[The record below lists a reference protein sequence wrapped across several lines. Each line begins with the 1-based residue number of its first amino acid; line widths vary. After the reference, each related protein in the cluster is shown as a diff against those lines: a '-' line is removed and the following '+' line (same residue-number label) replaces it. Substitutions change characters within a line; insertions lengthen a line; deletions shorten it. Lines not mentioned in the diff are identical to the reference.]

1 MINLKI
7 NGIAVSVPEGST
19 ILDAAKLA
27 GVRIPTLCYLK
38 DVQCVGSCRMCLV
51 EATGARGLVAAC
63 VYPVSEGMEVR
74 TNTPKVRKSRKT
86 TIELILSTHKKKCL
100 SCVRSMN
107 CELQK
112 LALEYNAEEDR
123 FGTDHDLKPI
133 DDLSASVVRDNS
145 KCIMCTR
152 CVAACEKQTI
162 GAIGPK
168 NRGYAKVI
176 GSPYD
181 VSLAYTP
188 CVNCGQCVVAC
199 PVGAL
204 YEKSAVAD
212 VWGAIVDPTK
222 KVVFFTAPSIKA
234 TLGEAFG
241 LPVGTNVE
249 GKMVTAIKQLGDVKC
264 FNMDITA
271 DLTIMEEAT
280 ELLTRIK
287 KGGKLPMFTSCCP
300 GWIKFAE
307 HYYPELLPNISSC
320 KSPQEMFSAVL
331 KTYYCEKEGI
341 NPDDLYIVSV
351 IPCTAK
357 KYEIEREELGHYTN
371 AALTTRELAK
381 MIKEAGID
389 FANIP
394 DGEYDTPFGEASG
407 AGAIFGATGG
417 VMEAALR
424 TAAYMLSGNAGK
436 EVAAADA
443 AKNAAPL
450 EFAEVRGMQGVK
462 EAEYTVGGATVKV
475 AVASGLGNARKVIE
489 AVKSGEKDYTFI
501 EIMACPGGC
510 INGGGQPYVHDEIRN
525 NVDLKTLRAQ
535 ALYDYDGEKKL
546 RCSHETPAVEMLYKE
561 YFGQP
566 NSHKAHELLHTTYV
580 PRSKY

>member
-1 MINLKI
+1 MEKLVNLKI

-19 ILDAAKLA
+19 ILQAAKLA
-27 GVRIPTLCYLK
+27 NVRIPTLCYLK
-38 DVQCVGSCRMCLV
+38 DVQCVGSCRLCMV

-74 TNTPKVRKSRKT
+74 TNTPRVRKSRKT

-112 LALEYNAEEDR
+112 LALEYNAEEDK

-145 KCIMCTR
+145 KCITCTR
-152 CVAACEKQTI
+152 CVAACENQTI

-181 VSLAYTP
+181 VSLAFTP

-212 VWGAIVDPTK
+212 VWGAIVDPDK
-222 KVVFFTAPSIKA
+222 QVVFYTAPSVRA

-249 GKMVTAIKQLGDVKC
+249 GRMITAIKQLGEVKC

-271 DLTIMEEAT
+271 DLTIMEEAN
-280 ELLTRIK
+280 ELLSRLAS
-287 KGGKLPMFTSCCP
+287 GKPTPMFTSCCP

-307 HYYPELLPNISSC
+307 HYYPQYIPNLSTC
-320 KSPQEMFSAVL
+320 KSPQEMFSALL
-331 KTYYCEKEGI
+331 KTYYCEKNGI
-341 NPDDLYIVSV
+341 KPENLFVVSV

-357 KYEIEREELGHYTN
+357 KFEVTRDELGHYTD

-389 FANIP
+389 FVNLG
-394 DGEYDTPFGEASG
+394 DGEYDNPFGEATG

-424 TAAYMLSGNAGK
+424 TAAVKLGGK
-436 EVAAADA
+436 G
-443 AKNAAPL
+443 APL
-450 EFAEVRGMQGVK
+450 EFKEVRGTQGVK
-462 EAEYTVGGATVKV
+462 EAVYTVGKTTVKV
-475 AVASGLGNARKVIE
+475 AVASGLGNARKVLESI
-489 AVKSGEKDYTFI
+489 KNGEKDYTFV

-510 INGGGQPYVHDEIRN
+510 INGGGQPYVHDEVRN
-525 NVDLKTLRAQ
+525 NIDLKTVRAQ
-535 ALYDYDGEKKL
+535 ALYDYDEERKL
-546 RCSHETPAVEMLYKE
+546 RRSHETPAVEVLYKE
-561 YFGQP
+561 FFGEP
-566 NSHKAHELLHTTYV
+566 NSHKAHELLHTNYHQ
-580 PRSKY
+580 RDKY

>member
-1 MINLKI
+1 MVNLKI

-19 ILDAAKLA
+19 ILQAAKLA
-27 GVRIPTLCYLK
+27 NVRIPTLCYLK
-38 DVQCVGSCRMCLV
+38 EIQCIGSCRMCLV

-86 TIELILSTHKKKCL
+86 SLELILSTHKKKCL

-112 LALEYNAEEDR
+112 LALEYNAEEDK
-123 FGTDHDLKPI
+123 FGTDHDIKPI
-133 DDLSASVVRDNS
+133 DDLSPSVVRDNS

-168 NRGYAKVI
+168 NRGYAKTI
-176 GSPYD
+176 GSPFD

-204 YEKSAVAD
+204 YEKSNVAD

-222 KVVFFTAPSIKA
+222 KVVFFTAPSVRA

-249 GKMVTAIKQLGDVKC
+249 GKMVTAIKQLGDVEC
-264 FNMDITA
+264 FNMDTTA
-271 DLTIMEEAT
+271 DLTIMEEAN
-280 ELLTRIK
+280 ELLARLK
-287 KGGKLPMFTSCCP
+287 NGGTTPMFTSCCP
-300 GWIKFAE
+300 GWIKFCE
-307 HYYPELLPNISSC
+307 HYYPEYLPNLSTC

-331 KTYYCEKEGI
+331 KTYYCKKNNI
-341 NPDDLYIVSV
+341 DPKDLYVVSV

-357 KYEIEREELGHYTN
+357 KFEVTREELGNYTDC
-371 AALTTRELAK
+371 AITTRELAK
-381 MIKEAGID
+381 MIKEAGVD
-389 FANIP
+389 FANLA
-394 DGEYDTPFGEASG
+394 DTPYDDPFGLASG

-424 TAAYMLSGNAGK
+424 TAAKALGDPDEPIVFN
-436 EVAAADA
+436 
-443 AKNAAPL
+443 
-450 EFAEVRGMQGVK
+450 EVRGTQGLK
-462 EAEYTVGGATVKV
+462 EATFTLGGVTVNV
-475 AVASGLGNARKVIE
+475 AIASGLANARKIIE
-489 AVKSGEKDYTFI
+489 SIKSGEKNYTFV
-501 EIMACPGGC
+501 EVMACPGGC

-525 NVDLKTLRAQ
+525 SVDLKTLRAQ
-535 ALYDYDGEKKL
+535 ALYDYDSDSKV
-546 RCSHETPAVEMLYKE
+546 RCSHENATVTRLYE
-561 YFGQP
+561 EFFGEP
-566 NSHKAHELLHTTYV
+566 NSHKAHELLHTTYIER
-580 PRSKY
+580 PKY

>member
-1 MINLKI
+1 MVNLKI

-19 ILDAAKLA
+19 VLQAAKA
-27 GVRIPTLCYLK
+27 ANVRIPTLCYLK

-51 EATGARGLVAAC
+51 EATGARGLVTAC
-63 VYPVSEGMEVR
+63 TYPVSEGMEVK
-74 TNTPKVRKSRKT
+74 TNTPRVRKSRKT
-86 TIELILSTHKKKCL
+86 TLELILSTHKKKCL

-145 KCIMCTR
+145 KCVMCTR
-152 CVAACEKQTI
+152 CVAACTQQTI

-168 NRGYAKVI
+168 NRGYAKTI

-181 VSLAYTP
+181 VSLAFTP

-212 VWGAIVDPTK
+212 VWGAIVDPDK
-222 KVVFFTAPSIKA
+222 QVVFYTAPSVRA

-249 GKMVTAIKQLGDVKC
+249 GKMVAAIKQLGDVKC
-264 FNMDITA
+264 FNMDVTA
-271 DLTIMEEAT
+271 DLTIMEEAN
-280 ELLTRIK
+280 ELLSRLE
-287 KGGKLPMFTSCCP
+287 KGGDIPMFTSCCP
-300 GWIKFAE
+300 GWVKFAE
-307 HYYPELLPNISSC
+307 HYYPEILPNISTC
-320 KSPQEMFSAVL
+320 KSPQEMFSALL
-331 KTYYCEKEGI
+331 KTYYCEKNGI
-341 NPDDLYIVSV
+341 DPSNLYVVSV

-357 KYEIEREELGHYTN
+357 KFEVSRDELGHYTD

-389 FANIP
+389 FVNIA
-394 DGEYDTPFGEASG
+394 DGSFDTPFEDASG

-424 TAAYMLSGNAGK
+424 TAAYKLGGSG
-436 EVAAADA
+436 
-443 AKNAAPL
+443 APL
-450 EFAEVRGMQGVK
+450 EFREVRGTDGVK
-462 EAEYTVGGATVKV
+462 EAEYIVGGKTVKV

-489 AVKSGEKDYTFI
+489 AVKSGEKDYTFV
-501 EIMACPGGC
+501 EVMACPGGC
-510 INGGGQPYVHDEIRN
+510 INGGGQPYVHDEVRN
-525 NVDLKTLRAQ
+525 SIDLKAVRAK
-535 ALYDYDGEKKL
+535 ALYDYDGAKTL
-546 RCSHETPAVEMLYKE
+546 RCSHDNPAVELLYKE
-561 YFGQP
+561 FFGEP
-566 NSHKAHELLHTTYV
+566 NSHKAHELLHTSYV
-580 PRSKY
+580 RREKY

>member
-1 MINLKI
+1 MEKLVNLKI
-7 NGIAVSVPEGST
+7 NGVAVSVPEGST
-19 ILDAAKLA
+19 ILQAAKLA
-27 GVRIPTLCYLK
+27 NVRIPTLCYLK
-38 DVQCVGSCRMCLV
+38 DVQCVGSCRLCMV

-74 TNTPKVRKSRKT
+74 TNTPRVRKSRKT

-112 LALEYNAEEDR
+112 LALEYNAEEDK

-145 KCIMCTR
+145 KCITCTR
-152 CVAACEKQTI
+152 CVAACENQTI

-181 VSLAYTP
+181 VSLAFTP

-212 VWGAIVDPTK
+212 VWGAIVDPDK
-222 KVVFFTAPSIKA
+222 QVVFYTAPSVRA

-249 GKMVTAIKQLGDVKC
+249 GRMITAIKQLGEVKC

-271 DLTIMEEAT
+271 DLTIMEEAN
-280 ELLTRIK
+280 ELLSRLAS
-287 KGGKLPMFTSCCP
+287 GKPTPMFTSCCP

-307 HYYPELLPNISSC
+307 HYYPQYIPNLSTC
-320 KSPQEMFSAVL
+320 KSPQEMFSALL
-331 KTYYCEKEGI
+331 KTYYCEKNGI
-341 NPDDLYIVSV
+341 KPENLFVVSV

-357 KYEIEREELGHYTN
+357 KFEVTRDELGHYTD

-381 MIKEAGID
+381 MIREAGID
-389 FANIP
+389 FVNLG
-394 DGEYDTPFGEASG
+394 DGEYDNPFGEATG

-424 TAAYMLSGNAGK
+424 TAAVKLGGK
-436 EVAAADA
+436 G
-443 AKNAAPL
+443 APL
-450 EFAEVRGMQGVK
+450 EFKEVRGTQGVK
-462 EAEYTVGGATVKV
+462 EAVYTVGKTTVKV
-475 AVASGLGNARKVIE
+475 AVASGLDNARKVLESI
-489 AVKSGEKDYTFI
+489 KNGEKDYTFV

-510 INGGGQPYVHDEIRN
+510 INGGGQPYVHDEVRN
-525 NVDLKTLRAQ
+525 NIDLKTVRAQ
-535 ALYDYDGEKKL
+535 ALYDYDEERKL
-546 RCSHETPAVEMLYKE
+546 RRSHENPAVEVLYKE
-561 YFGQP
+561 FFGEP
-566 NSHKAHELLHTTYV
+566 NSHKAHELLHTTYHQ
-580 PRSKY
+580 RDKY

>member
-1 MINLKI
+1 MEKLVNLKI

-19 ILDAAKLA
+19 ILQAAKLA
-27 GVRIPTLCYLK
+27 NVRIPTLCYLK
-38 DVQCVGSCRMCLV
+38 DVQCVGSCRLCMV

-74 TNTPKVRKSRKT
+74 TNTPRVRKSRKT

-112 LALEYNAEEDR
+112 LALEYNAEEDK

-145 KCIMCTR
+145 KCITCTR
-152 CVAACEKQTI
+152 CVAACENQTI

-181 VSLAYTP
+181 VSLAFTP

-212 VWGAIVDPTK
+212 VWGAIVDPDK
-222 KVVFFTAPSIKA
+222 QVVFYTAPSVRA

-249 GKMVTAIKQLGDVKC
+249 GRMITAIKQLGEVKC

-271 DLTIMEEAT
+271 DLTIMEEAN
-280 ELLTRIK
+280 ELLSRLAS
-287 KGGKLPMFTSCCP
+287 GKPTPMFTSCCP

-307 HYYPELLPNISSC
+307 HYYPQYIPNLSTC
-320 KSPQEMFSAVL
+320 KSPQEMFSALL
-331 KTYYCEKEGI
+331 KTYYCEKNGI
-341 NPDDLYIVSV
+341 KPENLFVVSV

-357 KYEIEREELGHYTN
+357 KFEVTRDELGHYTD

-389 FANIP
+389 FVNLG
-394 DGEYDTPFGEASG
+394 DGEYDNPFGEATG

-424 TAAYMLSGNAGK
+424 TAAVKLGGK
-436 EVAAADA
+436 G
-443 AKNAAPL
+443 APL
-450 EFAEVRGMQGVK
+450 EFKEVRGTQGVK
-462 EAEYTVGGATVKV
+462 EAVYTVGKTTVKV
-475 AVASGLGNARKVIE
+475 AVASGLGNARKVLESI
-489 AVKSGEKDYTFI
+489 KNGEKDYTFV

-510 INGGGQPYVHDEIRN
+510 INGGGQPYVHDEVRN
-525 NVDLKTLRAQ
+525 NIDLKTVRAQ
-535 ALYDYDGEKKL
+535 ALYDYDEERKL
-546 RCSHETPAVEMLYKE
+546 RRSHENPAVEVLYKE
-561 YFGQP
+561 FFGEP
-566 NSHKAHELLHTTYV
+566 NSHKAHELLHTAYHQ
-580 PRSKY
+580 RDKY

>member
-1 MINLKI
+1 MVNLKI

-19 ILDAAKLA
+19 ILQAAKLA
-27 GVRIPTLCYLK
+27 NVRIPTLCYLK
-38 DVQCVGSCRMCLV
+38 EIQCIGSCRMCLV

-86 TIELILSTHKKKCL
+86 SLELILSTHKKKCL

-112 LALEYNAEEDR
+112 LALEYNAEEDK
-123 FGTDHDLKPI
+123 FGTDHDIKPI
-133 DDLSASVVRDNS
+133 DDLSPSVVRDNS

-168 NRGYAKVI
+168 NRGYAKTI
-176 GSPYD
+176 GSPFD

-204 YEKSAVAD
+204 YEKSNVAD

-222 KVVFFTAPSIKA
+222 KVVFFTAPSVRA

-249 GKMVTAIKQLGDVKC
+249 GKMVTAIKQLGDVEC
-264 FNMDITA
+264 FNMDTTA
-271 DLTIMEEAT
+271 DLTIMEEAN
-280 ELLTRIK
+280 ELLARLNN
-287 KGGKLPMFTSCCP
+287 GGTTPMFTSCCP
-300 GWIKFAE
+300 GWIKFCE
-307 HYYPELLPNISSC
+307 HYYPEYLPNLSTC

-331 KTYYCEKEGI
+331 KTYYCKKNNI
-341 NPDDLYIVSV
+341 DPKDLYVVSV

-357 KYEIEREELGHYTN
+357 KFEVTREELGNYTDC
-371 AALTTRELAK
+371 AITTRELAK
-381 MIKEAGID
+381 MIKEAGVD
-389 FANIP
+389 FANLA
-394 DGEYDTPFGEASG
+394 DTPYDDPFGLASG

-424 TAAYMLSGNAGK
+424 TAAKALGDPDEPIVFN
-436 EVAAADA
+436 
-443 AKNAAPL
+443 
-450 EFAEVRGMQGVK
+450 EVRGTQGLK
-462 EAEYTVGGATVKV
+462 EATFTLGGVTVNV
-475 AVASGLGNARKVIE
+475 AIASGLANARKIIE
-489 AVKSGEKDYTFI
+489 SIKSGEKNYTFV
-501 EIMACPGGC
+501 EVMACPGGC

-525 NVDLKTLRAQ
+525 SVDLKTLRAQ
-535 ALYDYDGEKKL
+535 ALYDYDSDSKV
-546 RCSHETPAVEMLYKE
+546 RCSHENATVTKLYE
-561 YFGQP
+561 EFFGEP

-580 PRSKY
+580 ERPKY

>member
-1 MINLKI
+1 MVNLKI

-19 ILDAAKLA
+19 ILQAAKA
-27 GVRIPTLCYLK
+27 ANVRIPTLCYLK

-51 EATGARGLVAAC
+51 EATGAKGLVAAC
-63 VYPVSEGMEVR
+63 VYPVAEGMEVR
-74 TNTPKVRKSRKT
+74 TNTPRVRKSRKT
-86 TIELILSTHKKKCL
+86 TLELILSTHKKKCL

-112 LALEYNAEEDR
+112 LALEYNAEEDK

-145 KCIMCTR
+145 KCILCTR

-162 GAIGPK
+162 GAIGAK

-176 GSPYD
+176 GSPFD
-181 VSLAYTP
+181 VSLAFTP

-212 VWGAIVDPTK
+212 VWGAIVDPSK
-222 KVVFFTAPSIKA
+222 QVVFFTAPSVRA
-234 TLGEAFG
+234 TIGEAFG
-241 LPVGTNVE
+241 LPVGCNCE

-264 FNMDITA
+264 FNMDTTA

-280 ELLTRIK
+280 ELIERVQ

-300 GWIKFAE
+300 GWIKFCE
-307 HYYPELLPNISSC
+307 HYYPDLLPNISSC

-331 KTYYCEKEGI
+331 KTYYCEREGI
-341 NPDDLYIVSV
+341 DPENLFVVSV

-357 KYEIEREELGHYTN
+357 KFEIQREELGEYTD
-371 AALTTRELAK
+371 AAITTRELAK

-389 FANIP
+389 FVNLP
-394 DGEYDTPFGEASG
+394 ESKFDNPFGEASG

-424 TAAYMLSGNAGK
+424 TAASKLGG
-436 EVAAADA
+436 EG
-443 AKNAAPL
+443 API
-450 EFAEVRGMQGVK
+450 EFKEVRGTQGVK
-462 EAEYTVGGATVKV
+462 EAEYDLGVAKVKV
-475 AVASGLGNARKVIE
+475 AVASGLACARKVIE
-489 AVKSGEKDYTFI
+489 DIKSGKKDYTFV

-510 INGGGQPYVHDEIRN
+510 INGGGQPYVHDEVRN

-535 ALYDYDGEKKL
+535 ALYDYDRDSSV
-546 RCSHETPAVEMLYKE
+546 RCSHENANVTRLYME
-561 YFGQP
+561 YFGHP
-566 NSHKAHELLHTTYV
+566 NSERAHKLLHTTYSYR
-580 PRSKY
+580 PKY

>member
-1 MINLKI
+1 MVNLKI
-7 NGIAVSVPEGST
+7 NGIPVSVPEGST
-19 ILDAAKLA
+19 ILQAAKLA
-27 GVRIPTLCYLK
+27 NVRIPTLCYLK
-38 DVQCVGSCRMCLV
+38 DVQCVGSCRLCLV

-74 TNTPKVRKSRKT
+74 TNTPRVRKSRKT

-112 LALEYNAEEDR
+112 LALEYNAEEDK

-133 DDLSASVVRDNS
+133 DDISLSVVRDNS

-152 CVAACEKQTI
+152 CVAACERQTI

-168 NRGYAKVI
+168 NRGYAKAI

-181 VSLAYTP
+181 VSLAFTP

-204 YEKSAVAD
+204 YEKSAVAE
-212 VWGAIVDPTK
+212 VWGAIVNPEK
-222 KVVFFTAPSIKA
+222 KVVFYTAPSVRA

-241 LPVGTNVE
+241 LPAGTNVE

-280 ELLTRIK
+280 ELLSRLESGAPT
-287 KGGKLPMFTSCCP
+287 PMFTSCCP

-307 HYYPELLPNISSC
+307 HYFPELIPNLSTC
-320 KSPQEMFSAVL
+320 KSPQEMFSATL
-331 KTYYCEKEGI
+331 KTYYCEKNGI
-341 NPDDLYIVSV
+341 KPEDLFVVSV

-357 KYEIEREELGHYTN
+357 KFEAARPELGNYTD

-389 FANIP
+389 FANLP
-394 DGEYDTPFGEASG
+394 DGVYDTPFGEASG

-424 TAAYMLSGNAGK
+424 TAAVKLGGSG
-436 EVAAADA
+436 
-443 AKNAAPL
+443 APL
-450 EFAEVRGMQGVK
+450 EFKEVRGTQGVK
-462 EAEYTVGGATVKV
+462 EAEYKVGKTKINV
-475 AVASGLGNARKVIE
+475 AVASGLNNARELIE
-489 AVKSGEKDYTFI
+489 RVKKGDKKYTFI

-510 INGGGQPYVHDEIRN
+510 INGGGQPYVHDEVRN
-525 NVDLKTLRAQ
+525 NIDLKAVRAQ
-535 ALYDYDGEKKL
+535 ALYDYDGDRKV
-546 RCSHETPAVEMLYKE
+546 RRSHETPAVETLYKE
-561 YFGQP
+561 FYGEP
-566 NSHKAHELLHTTYV
+566 NSHKAHELLHTTYQK
-580 PRSKY
+580 REKY

>member
-1 MINLKI
+1 MVNLKI
-7 NGIAVSVPEGST
+7 NGISVSVPEGST
-19 ILDAAKLA
+19 ILQAAKLA
-27 GVRIPTLCYLK
+27 NVRIPTLCYLK
-38 DVQCVGSCRMCLV
+38 DVQCVGSCRLCLV
-51 EATGARGLVAAC
+51 EATGARGLVTAC
-63 VYPVSEGMEVR
+63 TYPVSEGMEVR
-74 TNTPKVRKSRKT
+74 TNTPQIRKSRKT

-100 SCVRSMN
+100 SCARSMN

-133 DDLSASVVRDNS
+133 DDLSVSVVRDNS
-145 KCIMCTR
+145 KCVMCTR
-152 CVAACEKQTI
+152 CVAACNNQTI

-168 NRGYAKVI
+168 NRGYSKTI

-181 VSLAYTP
+181 VSLAHTP

-204 YEKSAVAD
+204 YEKSNVAD
-212 VWGAIVDPTK
+212 VWGAIVDPEK
-222 KVVFFTAPSIKA
+222 EVVFFTAPSVRA

-249 GKMVTAIKQLGDVKC
+249 GKMISAIRQLGDIKC

-280 ELLTRIK
+280 ELLSRLQN
-287 KGGKLPMFTSCCP
+287 GGQLPMFTSCCP
-300 GWIKFAE
+300 AWIKFAE
-307 HYYPELLPNISSC
+307 HYYPEILPNISSC

-331 KTYYCEKEGI
+331 KTYYCEKRGI
-341 NPDDLYIVSV
+341 KPENLFVVSV

-357 KYEIEREELGHYTN
+357 KFEVSRDELGHFTD
-371 AALTTRELAK
+371 AAITTRELAK
-381 MIKEAGID
+381 MIKEAGVD
-389 FANIP
+389 FVNLP
-394 DGEYDTPFGEASG
+394 ESKFDMPFEEASG

-424 TAAYMLSGNAGK
+424 TAAVKLGGK
-436 EVAAADA
+436 G
-443 AKNAAPL
+443 APL
-450 EFAEVRGMQGVK
+450 EFKEVRGTQGVK
-462 EAEYTVGGATVKV
+462 EAEYTVGGKTLKV
-475 AVASGLGNARKVIE
+475 AVASGLDNARKII
-489 AVKSGEKDYTFI
+489 ADIKSGKKDYAFV

-525 NVDLKTLRAQ
+525 SIDLKAVRAQ
-535 ALYDYDGEKKL
+535 ALYDYDKDKTL
-546 RCSHETPAVEMLYKE
+546 RLSHENPAVEILYKE
-561 YFGQP
+561 YFGEP
-566 NSHKAHELLHTTYV
+566 NSHKAHELLHTTYIK
-580 PRSKY
+580 REKY

>member
-1 MINLKI
+1 MVNLKI

-19 ILDAAKLA
+19 ILQAAKLA
-27 GVRIPTLCYLK
+27 NVRIPTLCYLK

-74 TNTPKVRKSRKT
+74 TNTPRVRKSRKT
-86 TIELILSTHKKKCL
+86 TVELILSTHKKKCL

-123 FGTDHDLKPI
+123 FGTDHDIKPI

-145 KCIMCTR
+145 KCVMCTR
-152 CVAACEKQTI
+152 CVAACNLQTI

-168 NRGYAKVI
+168 NRGYAKEI

-181 VSLAYTP
+181 VSLAFTP
-188 CVNCGQCVVAC
+188 CVNCGQCIVAC

-204 YEKSAVAD
+204 YEKSSVAD

-222 KVVFFTAPSIKA
+222 KVVFFTAPSVKA

-249 GKMVTAIKQLGDVKC
+249 GKMVAAIKQLGDVQC
-264 FNMDITA
+264 FNMDVTA
-271 DLTIMEEAT
+271 DLTIMEEAN
-280 ELLTRIK
+280 ELLDRLAT
-287 KGGKLPMFTSCCP
+287 GGVTPMFTSCCP

-307 HYYPELLPNISSC
+307 HYYPELIPNLSSC
-320 KSPQEMFSAVL
+320 KSPQEMFSALL
-331 KTYYCEKEGI
+331 KTYYCEKNGI
-341 NPDDLYIVSV
+341 DPKDLYVVSV

-357 KYEIEREELGHYTN
+357 KFEITRDELGHYTD

-389 FANIP
+389 FVNLTDCAF
-394 DGEYDTPFGEASG
+394 DMPFEEASG

-424 TAAYMLSGNAGK
+424 TAAYKLGGSG
-436 EVAAADA
+436 
-443 AKNAAPL
+443 APL
-450 EFAEVRGMQGVK
+450 EFKEVRGTAGVK
-462 EAEYTVGGATVKV
+462 EAEYTVGGTTVKV
-475 AVASGLGNARKVIE
+475 AVASGLGNARELCE
-489 AVKSGEKDYTFI
+489 AVKRGEKDYTFI

-510 INGGGQPYVHDEIRN
+510 INGGGQPYVHDEVRN
-525 NVDLKTLRAQ
+525 SIDLKAVRAQ
-535 ALYDYDGEKKL
+535 ALYDYDRDSRL
-546 RCSHETPAVEMLYKE
+546 RCSHETPAVEMVYKE
-561 YFGQP
+561 YFGAP
-566 NSHKAHELLHTTYV
+566 NSHKAHELLHTTYIER
-580 PRSKY
+580 PKY

>member
-1 MINLKI
+1 MVNLKI
-7 NGIAVSVPEGST
+7 NGIPVSVPEGST
-19 ILDAAKLA
+19 ILQAAKLA
-27 GVRIPTLCYLK
+27 KVRITTLCYLK
-38 DVQCVGSCRMCLV
+38 DIQCIGSCRMCLV

-63 VYPVSEGMEVR
+63 VYPVSEGMEVK

-86 TIELILSTHKKKCL
+86 TLELLLSTHKKKCL
-100 SCVRSMN
+100 SCVRSMD

-112 LALEYNAEEDR
+112 LAHEYNVEEDR

-133 DDLSASVVRDNS
+133 DDISPSIVRDNS

-152 CVAACEKQTI
+152 CVAACEHQTI

-176 GSPYD
+176 GSPFD
-181 VSLAYTP
+181 TPLAFTS

-204 YEKSAVAD
+204 HEKSNIAD
-212 VWGAIVDPTK
+212 IWGAIVDPTK
-222 KVVFFTAPSIKA
+222 KVVFFTAPSVRA

-249 GKMVTAIKQLGDVKC
+249 GKMVTAIKQLGDVEC
-264 FNMDITA
+264 FNMDTTA

-280 ELLTRIK
+280 ELLNRLKT
-287 KGGKLPMFTSCCP
+287 GGKTPMFTSCCP
-300 GWIKFAE
+300 GWIKFCE
-307 HYYPELLPNISSC
+307 HYYPEFLPNLSTC

-331 KTYYCEKEGI
+331 KTYYCEKNGI
-341 NPDDLYIVSV
+341 DPENLFVVSV

-357 KYEIEREELGHYTN
+357 KFEVTRDELGHYTN
-371 AALTTRELAK
+371 AAITTRELAK

-389 FANIP
+389 FVNLEST
-394 DGEYDTPFGEASG
+394 DYDDPFGLASG

-424 TAAYMLSGNAGK
+424 TAAKALGDPDEPIVFN
-436 EVAAADA
+436 
-443 AKNAAPL
+443 
-450 EFAEVRGMQGVK
+450 EVRGTQGIK
-462 EAEYTVGGATVKV
+462 EAEFTLAGNHVKV

-489 AVKSGEKDYTFI
+489 DIKSGKKDYTFV

-510 INGGGQPYVHDEIRN
+510 VNGGGQPYVHDEVRN
-525 NVDLKTLRAQ
+525 NMDLKALRAK
-535 ALYDYDGEKKL
+535 ALYDYDSASKD
-546 RCSHETPAVEMLYKE
+546 RCSHENATVTKLYE
-561 YFGQP
+561 EFFGEP
-566 NSHKAHELLHTTYV
+566 NSHKAHELLHTTYAKR
-580 PRSKY
+580 PKY

>member
-1 MINLKI
+1 MVNLKI
-7 NGIAVSVPEGST
+7 NGIPVSVPEGST
-19 ILDAAKLA
+19 VLQAAKA
-27 GVRIPTLCYLK
+27 ANIRIPTLCYLK

-63 VYPVSEGMEVR
+63 VYPVTEGMEVR
-74 TNTPKVRKSRKT
+74 TNTPRVRKSRKMT
-86 TIELILSTHKKKCL
+86 LELILSTHKKKCL

-112 LALEYNAEEDR
+112 LALEYNAEEDA
-123 FGTDHDLKPI
+123 FGTDHDLKPV

-145 KCIMCTR
+145 KCVMCTR
-152 CVAACEKQTI
+152 CVAACSQQTI
-162 GAIGPK
+162 SAIGPK
-168 NRGYAKVI
+168 NRGYAKEI

-181 VSLAYTP
+181 VSLAFTP

-204 YEKSAVAD
+204 YEKSSVAD
-212 VWGAIVDPTK
+212 VWGAIVDPDK
-222 KVVFFTAPSIKA
+222 QVVFFTAPSVSA

-271 DLTIMEEAT
+271 DLTIMEEAN
-280 ELLTRIK
+280 ELLDRLK
-287 KGGKLPMFTSCCP
+287 NGGKTPMFTSCCP

-307 HYYPELLPNISSC
+307 HYYPELLPNISTC
-320 KSPQEMFSAVL
+320 KSPQEMFSALL
-331 KTYYCEKEGI
+331 KTYYCEKHGI
-341 NPDDLYIVSV
+341 NPENLYVVSV

-357 KYEIEREELGHYTN
+357 KFEVSRDELGHYTD

-381 MIKEAGID
+381 MIKEAGLD
-389 FANIP
+389 FANLP
-394 DGEYDTPFGEASG
+394 DSTFDTPFEEASG

-424 TAAYMLSGNAGK
+424 TAAYKLGGSG
-436 EVAAADA
+436 
-443 AKNAAPL
+443 API
-450 EFAEVRGMQGVK
+450 EFKEVRGTAGVK
-462 EAEYTVGGATVKV
+462 EAEYTVGGTTVKV
-475 AVASGLGNARKVIE
+475 AVASGLGNARNVIE
-489 AVKSGEKDYTFI
+489 QVKSGKKDYIFI

-510 INGGGQPYVHDEIRN
+510 INGGGQPYVHDEVRN
-525 NVDLKTLRAQ
+525 SIDLKAVRAQ
-535 ALYDYDGEKKL
+535 ALYDYDKESKL
-546 RCSHETPAVEMLYKE
+546 RTSHENPAVESIYKE
-561 YFGQP
+561 FLGSP
-566 NSHKAHELLHTTYV
+566 NSHKAHELLHTTYAK
-580 PRSKY
+580 REKY

>member
-1 MINLKI
+1 MVNLKI

-19 ILDAAKLA
+19 ILQAAKLA
-27 GVRIPTLCYLK
+27 NVRIPTLCYLK
-38 DVQCVGSCRMCLV
+38 EIQCIGSCRMCLV

-86 TIELILSTHKKKCL
+86 TLELILSTHKKKCL

-112 LALEYNAEEDR
+112 LALEYNAEEDK
-123 FGTDHDLKPI
+123 FGTDHDIKPI
-133 DDLSASVVRDNS
+133 DDLSPSVVRDNS

-168 NRGYAKVI
+168 NRGYAKTI
-176 GSPYD
+176 GSPFD
-181 VSLAYTP
+181 VSLAHTT

-204 YEKSAVAD
+204 YEKSSVAD

-222 KVVFFTAPSIKA
+222 KVVFFTAPSVRA

-249 GKMVTAIKQLGDVKC
+249 GKMVTAIKQLGDVQC
-264 FNMDITA
+264 FNMDTTA
-271 DLTIMEEAT
+271 DLTIMEEAN
-280 ELLTRIK
+280 ELLDRLK
-287 KGGKLPMFTSCCP
+287 NGGKTPMFTSCCP
-300 GWIKFAE
+300 GWIKFCE
-307 HYYPELLPNISSC
+307 HYYPEFLPNLSTC

-331 KTYYCEKEGI
+331 KTYYCKKNNI
-341 NPDDLYIVSV
+341 DPKDLYVVSV

-357 KYEIEREELGHYTN
+357 KFEVTREELGNYTDS
-371 AALTTRELAK
+371 AITTRELAK
-381 MIKEAGID
+381 MIKEAGVD
-389 FANIP
+389 FANLS
-394 DGEYDTPFGEASG
+394 DTPYDDPFGLASG

-424 TAAYMLSGNAGK
+424 TAAMALGDEDEPIVFN
-436 EVAAADA
+436 
-443 AKNAAPL
+443 
-450 EFAEVRGMQGVK
+450 EVRGTQGLK
-462 EAEYTVGGATVKV
+462 EATYTLGGKTVKV
-475 AVASGLGNARKVIE
+475 AIASGLANARKIIE
-489 AVKSGEKDYTFI
+489 GIKSGEKDYTFV

-510 INGGGQPYVHDEIRN
+510 INGGGQPYVHDEVRN
-525 NVDLKTLRAQ
+525 NIDLKAVRAK
-535 ALYDYDGEKKL
+535 ALYDYDKAKTL
-546 RCSHETPAVEMLYKE
+546 RTSHENPAVEVLYKE
-561 YFGQP
+561 YFGAP
-566 NSHKAHELLHTTYV
+566 NSHKAHELLHTTYHQ
-580 PRSKY
+580 REKY

>member
-1 MINLKI
+1 MVNLKI

-19 ILDAAKLA
+19 ILQAAKLA
-27 GVRIPTLCYLK
+27 NVRIPTLCYLK
-38 DVQCVGSCRMCLV
+38 EIQCIGSCRMCLV

-63 VYPVSEGMEVR
+63 VYPVAEGMEVR

-86 TIELILSTHKKKCL
+86 TLELILSTHKKKCL

-112 LALEYNAEEDR
+112 LALEYNAEEDK
-123 FGTDHDLKPI
+123 FGTDHDIKPI
-133 DDLSASVVRDNS
+133 DDLSPSVVRDNS

-168 NRGYAKVI
+168 NRGYAKTI
-176 GSPYD
+176 GSPFD
-181 VSLAYTP
+181 VSLAHTT

-204 YEKSAVAD
+204 YEKSSVAD
-212 VWGAIVDPTK
+212 VWGAIVDPNK
-222 KVVFFTAPSIKA
+222 KVVFFTAPSVRA

-249 GKMVTAIKQLGDVKC
+249 GKMVTAIKQLGDVEC
-264 FNMDITA
+264 FNMDTTA
-271 DLTIMEEAT
+271 DLTIMEEAN
-280 ELLTRIK
+280 ELLARLKNGSKT
-287 KGGKLPMFTSCCP
+287 PMFTSCCP
-300 GWIKFAE
+300 GWIKFCE
-307 HYYPELLPNISSC
+307 HYYPEFLPNLSTC
-320 KSPQEMFSAVL
+320 KSPQEMFSALL
-331 KTYYCEKEGI
+331 KTYYCKKNNI
-341 NPDDLYIVSV
+341 DPKNLYVVSV

-357 KYEIEREELGHYTN
+357 KFEVTREELGNYTDS
-371 AALTTRELAK
+371 AITTRELAK

-389 FANIP
+389 FANLS
-394 DGEYDTPFGEASG
+394 DTPYDDPFGLASG

-424 TAAYMLSGNAGK
+424 TAAMALGDGDKPIVFN
-436 EVAAADA
+436 
-443 AKNAAPL
+443 
-450 EFAEVRGMQGVK
+450 EVRGTQGLK
-462 EAEYTVGGATVKV
+462 EATYTLGGKTVKV
-475 AVASGLGNARKVIE
+475 AVASGLANARTILDGL
-489 AVKSGEKDYTFI
+489 KSGEKDYTFL

-510 INGGGQPYVHDEIRN
+510 VNGGGQPYVHDEVRN
-525 NVDLKTLRAQ
+525 SVDLKTLRAQ
-535 ALYDYDGEKKL
+535 ALYDYDSDNKV
-546 RCSHETPAVEMLYKE
+546 RCSHDNATVTALYKE
-561 YFGQP
+561 FFGEP

-580 PRSKY
+580 ARPKY

>member
-7 NGIAVSVPEGST
+7 NGIAVSVPEGYT
-19 ILDAAKLA
+19 ILQAAKLA
-27 GVRIPTLCYLK
+27 NVRIPTLCYLK

-74 TNTPKVRKSRKT
+74 TNTPRVRKSRKT
-86 TIELILSTHKKKCL
+86 TLELILSTHKKKCL

-112 LALEYNAEEDR
+112 LALEYNAEEDK

-152 CVAACEKQTI
+152 CVAACEHQTI

-204 YEKSAVAD
+204 YEKSSVAD

-222 KVVFFTAPSIKA
+222 KVVFFTAPSIRA

-249 GKMVTAIKQLGDVKC
+249 GKMVAAIKQLGDVQC
-264 FNMDITA
+264 FNMDTTA

-280 ELLTRIK
+280 ELLTRLK
-287 KGGKLPMFTSCCP
+287 TGGKTPMFTSCCP
-300 GWIKFAE
+300 GWIKFCE
-307 HYYPELLPNISSC
+307 HYYPEFLPNLSSC

-331 KTYYCEKEGI
+331 KTYYCQKNGI
-341 NPDDLYIVSV
+341 DPKDLYVVSV

-357 KYEIEREELGHYTN
+357 KFEVTRDELGHYTD

-389 FANIP
+389 FVNLN
-394 DGEYDTPFGEASG
+394 DEDYDLPFGEASG

-424 TAAYMLSGNAGK
+424 TAAMKLGGK
-436 EVAAADA
+436 G
-443 AKNAAPL
+443 APV
-450 EFAEVRGMQGVK
+450 EFEEVRGTAGIK
-462 EAEYTVGGATVKV
+462 EAKYTVGKVTVKV
-475 AVASGLGNARKVIE
+475 AVASGLANARKLLEDI
-489 AVKSGEKDYTFI
+489 KSGEKDYTFV

-510 INGGGQPYVHDEIRN
+510 INGGGQPYVHDEVRN

-535 ALYDYDGEKKL
+535 ALYDYDAERKV
-546 RCSHETPAVEMLYKE
+546 RCSHDNPAVETLYKE
-561 YFGQP
+561 FFGEP
-566 NSHKAHELLHTTYV
+566 NSHKSHELLHTTYA
-580 PRSKY
+580 PREKY

>member
-19 ILDAAKLA
+19 ILEAAKLA
-27 GVRIPTLCYLK
+27 GIRIPTLCYLK
-38 DVQCVGSCRMCLV
+38 NVQCVGSCRLCLV

-112 LALEYNAEEDR
+112 LALEYNAEEDK

-152 CVAACEKQTI
+152 CVAACDKQTI

-168 NRGYAKVI
+168 NRGYAKEI

-181 VSLAYTP
+181 VPLALTP

-222 KVVFFTAPSIKA
+222 HVVFYTAPSVRA

-280 ELLTRIK
+280 ELLTRIQ
-287 KGGKLPMFTSCCP
+287 KGGTLPMFTSCCP

-307 HYYPELLPNISSC
+307 HYYPELLPNLSTC

-331 KTYYCEKEGI
+331 KTYYCEKNGI
-341 NPDDLYIVSV
+341 KPEDLYVVSI

-357 KYEIEREELGHYTN
+357 KFEIERDELGHYTD

-394 DGEYDTPFGEASG
+394 DSEYDLPFGEASG

-424 TAAYMLSGNAGK
+424 TAAYKLGGSG
-436 EVAAADA
+436 
-443 AKNAAPL
+443 API
-450 EFAEVRGMQGVK
+450 EFKEVRGTKGVK
-462 EAEYTVGGATVKV
+462 EAEYKVGKTTVKV
-475 AVASGLGNARKVIE
+475 AVASGLNNARKVIE

-525 NVDLKTLRAQ
+525 NVDLKALRAQ
-535 ALYDYDGEKKL
+535 ALYNYDKERKV
-546 RCSHETPAVEMLYKE
+546 RCSHDTPAVETLYKE
-561 YFGQP
+561 FLGEP
-566 NSHKAHELLHTTYV
+566 NSHKAHELLHTHYE
-580 PRSKY
+580 PRPKY

>member
-19 ILDAAKLA
+19 ILQAAKLA
-27 GVRIPTLCYLK
+27 NIRIPTLCYLK

-74 TNTPKVRKSRKT
+74 TNTPRVRKSRKT
-86 TIELILSTHKKKCL
+86 TLELILSTHKKKCL

-112 LALEYNAEEDR
+112 LALEYNAEEDK
-123 FGTDHDLKPI
+123 FGTDHDIKPI

-152 CVAACEKQTI
+152 CVAACEHQTI

-168 NRGYAKVI
+168 NRGYAKTI

-181 VSLAYTP
+181 VSLAFTP

-212 VWGAIVDPTK
+212 VWGSIVDPTK
-222 KVVFFTAPSIKA
+222 HVVFFTAPSVRA

-249 GKMVTAIKQLGDVKC
+249 GKMVSAIKQLGDVKC
-264 FNMDITA
+264 FNMDTTA

-280 ELLTRIK
+280 ELLSRLK
-287 KGGKLPMFTSCCP
+287 NGGKTPMFTSCCP

-307 HYYPELLPNISSC
+307 HYYPELLPNLSTC
-320 KSPQEMFSAVL
+320 KSPQEMFSALL
-331 KTYYCEKEGI
+331 KTYYCEKNGI
-341 NPDDLYIVSV
+341 KPEDLYVVSV

-357 KYEIEREELGHYTN
+357 KFEVTREELGNYTD

-389 FANIP
+389 FVNIS
-394 DGEYDTPFGEASG
+394 DDVYDSPFGEASG

-424 TAAYMLSGNAGK
+424 TAAYTLGGSG
-436 EVAAADA
+436 
-443 AKNAAPL
+443 API
-450 EFAEVRGMQGVK
+450 EFTEVRGTQGVK
-462 EAEYTVGGATVKV
+462 EATYTVGGATVSV

-489 AVKSGEKDYTFI
+489 AIKSGEKNYTFV

-510 INGGGQPYVHDEIRN
+510 INGGGQPYVHDEVRN
-525 NVDLKTLRAQ
+525 NIDLKTVRAQ
-535 ALYDYDGEKKL
+535 ALYDYDAQDSM
-546 RCSHETPAVEMLYKE
+546 RCSHENPAVTMLYSE
-561 YFGQP
+561 FLGEP
-566 NSHKAHELLHTTYV
+566 NSHKAHKLLHTTY
-580 PRSKY
+580 SKRDKY

>member
-1 MINLKI
+1 MEKLVNLKI
-7 NGIAVSVPEGST
+7 NGVAVSVPEGST
-19 ILDAAKLA
+19 ILQAAKLA
-27 GVRIPTLCYLK
+27 NVRIPTLCYLK
-38 DVQCVGSCRMCLV
+38 DVQCVGSCRLCMV

-74 TNTPKVRKSRKT
+74 TNTPRVRKSRKT

-112 LALEYNAEEDR
+112 LALEYNAEEDK

-145 KCIMCTR
+145 KCITCTR
-152 CVAACEKQTI
+152 CVAACENQTI

-181 VSLAYTP
+181 VSLAFTP

-212 VWGAIVDPTK
+212 VWGAIVDPDK
-222 KVVFFTAPSIKA
+222 QVVFYTAPSVRA

-249 GKMVTAIKQLGDVKC
+249 GRMITAIKQLGEVKC

-271 DLTIMEEAT
+271 DLTIMEEAN
-280 ELLTRIK
+280 ELLSRLAS
-287 KGGKLPMFTSCCP
+287 GKPTPMFTSCCP

-307 HYYPELLPNISSC
+307 HYYPQYIPNLSTC
-320 KSPQEMFSAVL
+320 KSPQEMFSALL
-331 KTYYCEKEGI
+331 KTYYCEKNGI
-341 NPDDLYIVSV
+341 KPENIFVVSV

-357 KYEIEREELGHYTN
+357 KFEVTRDELGHYTD

-389 FANIP
+389 FVNLG
-394 DGEYDTPFGEASG
+394 DGEYDNPFGEATG

-424 TAAYMLSGNAGK
+424 TAAVKLGGK
-436 EVAAADA
+436 G
-443 AKNAAPL
+443 APL
-450 EFAEVRGMQGVK
+450 EFKEVRGTQGVK
-462 EAEYTVGGATVKV
+462 EAVYTVGKTTVKV
-475 AVASGLGNARKVIE
+475 AVASGLGNARKVLESI
-489 AVKSGEKDYTFI
+489 KNGEKDYTFV

-510 INGGGQPYVHDEIRN
+510 VNGGGQPYVHDEVRN
-525 NVDLKTLRAQ
+525 NIDLKTVRAQ
-535 ALYDYDGEKKL
+535 ALYDYDEERKL
-546 RCSHETPAVEMLYKE
+546 RRSHENPAVEVLYKE
-561 YFGQP
+561 FFGEP
-566 NSHKAHELLHTTYV
+566 NSHKAHELLHTTYHQ
-580 PRSKY
+580 RDKY

>member
-1 MINLKI
+1 MVNLKI
-7 NGIAVSVPEGST
+7 NGIPVSVPEGST
-19 ILDAAKLA
+19 ILQAAKLA
-27 GVRIPTLCYLK
+27 NVRIPTLCYLK
-38 DVQCVGSCRMCLV
+38 DVQCVGSCRLCVV

-112 LALEYNAEEDR
+112 LALEYSAEEDR

-133 DDLSASVVRDNS
+133 DDVSPSVVRDNS

-162 GAIGPK
+162 SAIGPK
-168 NRGYAKVI
+168 NRGYAKTI

-204 YEKSAVAD
+204 HEKSSIAD

-222 KVVFFTAPSIKA
+222 KVVFFTAPSVRA

-249 GKMVTAIKQLGDVKC
+249 GKMVAAIKQLGDVKC
-264 FNMDITA
+264 FNMDTTA
-271 DLTIMEEAT
+271 DLTIMEEAH
-280 ELLTRIK
+280 ELLARLK
-287 KGGKLPMFTSCCP
+287 NGGKTPMFTSCCP
-300 GWIKFAE
+300 GWIKFCE
-307 HYYPELLPNISSC
+307 HYYPEFLPNLSSC
-320 KSPQEMFSAVL
+320 KSPQEMFSALL
-331 KTYYCEKEGI
+331 KTYYCKKNGI
-341 NPDDLYIVSV
+341 DPKDLYVVSV

-357 KYEIEREELGHYTN
+357 KFEITREELGNYTDS
-371 AALTTRELAK
+371 AITTRELAK

-389 FANIP
+389 FVNIA
-394 DGEYDTPFGEASG
+394 DGEYDDPFGLASG

-424 TAAYMLSGNAGK
+424 TAAAVLGG
-436 EVAAADA
+436 DG
-443 AKNAAPL
+443 APV
-450 EFAEVRGMQGVK
+450 EFKEVRGTQGLK
-462 EAEYTVGGATVKV
+462 EAEYKLGGATVKV
-475 AVASGLGNARKVIE
+475 AVASGLANARAILE
-489 AVKSGEKDYTFI
+489 GIKSGEKNYTFV

-525 NVDLKTLRAQ
+525 SIDLKAVRAQ
-535 ALYDYDGEKKL
+535 ALYDYDKDSKV
-546 RCSHETPAVEMLYKE
+546 RCSHENAAVTALYKE
-561 YFGQP
+561 FFGEP
-566 NSHKAHELLHTTYV
+566 NSHKAHELLHTTYQAR
-580 PRSKY
+580 PKY

>member
-1 MINLKI
+1 MVNLKI
-7 NGIAVSVPEGST
+7 NGIPVSVPEGST
-19 ILDAAKLA
+19 ILQAAKLA
-27 GVRIPTLCYLK
+27 NIRIPTLCYLK

-74 TNTPKVRKSRKT
+74 TNTPKVRKSRKMT
-86 TIELILSTHKKKCL
+86 VELILSTHKKKCL

-112 LALEYNAEEDR
+112 LALEYNAEEDEY
-123 FGTDHDLKPI
+123 GTDHDIQPI
-133 DDLSASVVRDNS
+133 DDLSPSVVRDNS
-145 KCIMCTR
+145 KCILCTR
-152 CVAACEKQTI
+152 CVAACEHQTI

-181 VSLAYTP
+181 VSLAFTP
-188 CVNCGQCVVAC
+188 CVNCGQCIVAC

-212 VWGAIVDPTK
+212 VWGAIVDDKK
-222 KVVFFTAPSIKA
+222 KVVFFTAPSVRA

-280 ELLTRIK
+280 ELINRLK
-287 KGGKLPMFTSCCP
+287 NGGTTPMFTSCCP
-300 GWIKFAE
+300 AWVKFVE
-307 HYYPELLPNISSC
+307 HYYPEFMDNLSTC

-331 KTYYCEKEGI
+331 KTYYCMKEGI
-341 NPDDLYIVSV
+341 KPEDLYVVSV

-357 KYEIEREELGHYTN
+357 KFEISRDELGHYTD

-381 MIKEAGID
+381 MIKEAGLD
-389 FANIP
+389 FANLP
-394 DGEYDTPFGEASG
+394 ESEFDDPFGQASG
-407 AGAIFGATGG
+407 GGAIFGATGG

-424 TAAYMLSGNAGK
+424 LAARTLGD
-436 EVAAADA
+436 EDEPIVFD
-443 AKNAAPL
+443 
-450 EFAEVRGMQGVK
+450 EVRGTKGIK
-462 EAEYTVGGATVKV
+462 EATYTLGGVTVNV
-475 AVASGLGNARKVIE
+475 AVASGLGNARKVMEDI
-489 AVKSGEKDYTFI
+489 KSGKKNYTFV

-510 INGGGQPYVHDEIRN
+510 INGGGQPYIHDEVRN
-525 NVDLKTLRAQ
+525 NMDLKTLRAT
-535 ALYDYDGEKKL
+535 ALYDFDKYNKY
-546 RCSHETPAVEMLYKE
+546 RISNETPAVKKLYE
-561 YFGQP
+561 EFFGEP
-566 NSHKAHELLHTTYV
+566 NSHKAHELLHTHYIAR
-580 PRSKY
+580 PKY

>member
-1 MINLKI
+1 MVNLKI

-19 ILDAAKLA
+19 ILQAAKLA
-27 GVRIPTLCYLK
+27 NIRIPTLCYLK
-38 DVQCVGSCRMCLV
+38 EIQCIGSCRMCLV
-51 EATGARGLVAAC
+51 EATGARGLVVAC

-86 TIELILSTHKKKCL
+86 SLELILSTHKKKCL

-112 LALEYNAEEDR
+112 LALEYNAEEDK
-123 FGTDHDLKPI
+123 FGTDHDIKPI
-133 DDLSASVVRDNS
+133 DDLSPSVVRDNS

-168 NRGYAKVI
+168 NRGYAKTI
-176 GSPYD
+176 GSPFD
-181 VSLAYTP
+181 VSLAHTP

-204 YEKSAVAD
+204 YEKSSVAD

-222 KVVFFTAPSIKA
+222 KVVFFTAPSVRA

-249 GKMVTAIKQLGDVKC
+249 GKMVTAIKQLGDVQC
-264 FNMDITA
+264 FNMDTTA
-271 DLTIMEEAT
+271 DLTIMEEAN
-280 ELLTRIK
+280 ELLARLK
-287 KGGKLPMFTSCCP
+287 NGGTTPMFTSCCP
-300 GWIKFAE
+300 GWIKFCE
-307 HYYPELLPNISSC
+307 HYYPEYLPNLSTC
-320 KSPQEMFSAVL
+320 KSPQEMFSALL
-331 KTYYCEKEGI
+331 KTYYCQKNGI
-341 NPDDLYIVSV
+341 DPKDLYIVSV

-357 KYEIEREELGHYTN
+357 KFEITREELGNYTDS
-371 AALTTRELAK
+371 AITTRELAK
-381 MIKEAGID
+381 MIKEAGLD
-389 FANIP
+389 FANLA
-394 DGEYDTPFGEASG
+394 DTPYDDPFGLASG

-424 TAAYMLSGNAGK
+424 TAAKALGDKDEPIVFN
-436 EVAAADA
+436 
-443 AKNAAPL
+443 
-450 EFAEVRGMQGVK
+450 EVRGTAGLK
-462 EAEYTVGGATVKV
+462 EATFTLGGVTVSV
-475 AVASGLGNARKVIE
+475 AIASGLANARKIIE
-489 AVKSGEKDYTFI
+489 SIKSGEKNYTFV
-501 EIMACPGGC
+501 EVMACPGGC

-525 NVDLKTLRAQ
+525 SVDLKTLRAQ
-535 ALYDYDGEKKL
+535 ALYDYDSDSAV
-546 RCSHETPAVEMLYKE
+546 RCSHENATVTKLYE
-561 YFGQP
+561 EFFGEP

-580 PRSKY
+580 ARPKY

>member
-1 MINLKI
+1 MVNLKI

-19 ILDAAKLA
+19 ILQAAKLA
-27 GVRIPTLCYLK
+27 NVRIPTLCYLK
-38 DVQCVGSCRMCLV
+38 DVQCVGSCRLCLV

-74 TNTPKVRKSRKT
+74 TNTPRVRKSRKT
-86 TIELILSTHKKKCL
+86 TVELILSTHKKKCL

-112 LALEYNAEEDR
+112 LALEYNAEEDK

-133 DDLSASVVRDNS
+133 DDFSASVVRDNS

-168 NRGYAKVI
+168 HRGYAKVI

-181 VSLAYTP
+181 VSLAFTP

-222 KVVFFTAPSIKA
+222 KVVFFTAPSVRA

-249 GKMVTAIKQLGDVKC
+249 GKMVTAIKQLGDVQC
-264 FNMDITA
+264 FNMDTTA
-271 DLTIMEEAT
+271 DLTIMEEAN
-280 ELLTRIK
+280 ELLHRLK
-287 KGGKLPMFTSCCP
+287 EGGDLPMFTSCCP
-300 GWIKFAE
+300 GWIKFCE
-307 HYYPELLPNISSC
+307 HYYPEFLPNLSTC
-320 KSPQEMFSAVL
+320 KSPQEMFSALL
-331 KTYYCEKEGI
+331 KTYYCQKHGI
-341 NPDDLYIVSV
+341 APENLYVVSV

-357 KYEIEREELGHYTN
+357 KFEITREELGKYTDS
-371 AALTTRELAK
+371 ALTTRELAK

-389 FANIP
+389 FVNL
-394 DGEYDTPFGEASG
+394 EDTPYDDPFGLASG

-424 TAAYMLSGNAGK
+424 TAAQALGG
-436 EVAAADA
+436 EG
-443 AKNAAPL
+443 API
-450 EFAEVRGMQGVK
+450 EFTEVRGTQGLK
-462 EAEYTVGGATVKV
+462 EAEYTVGNATVKV
-475 AVASGLGNARKVIE
+475 AVASGLANARRLIE
-489 AVKSGEKDYTFI
+489 SIKSGEKNYTFV
-501 EIMACPGGC
+501 EVMACPGGC
-510 INGGGQPYVHDEIRN
+510 INGGGQPYVHDEVRN
-525 NVDLKTLRAQ
+525 SVDLKTLRAQ
-535 ALYDYDGEKKL
+535 ALYDYDKDSAV
-546 RCSHETPAVEMLYKE
+546 RCSHENATVTKLYE
-561 YFGQP
+561 EFFGQP
-566 NSHKAHELLHTTYV
+566 NSRKAHELLHTTYEAR
-580 PRSKY
+580 PKY